1 MSDAKEKKEAK
12 SSGSKDSK
20 TSTLNSAMD
29 QAQTAYKKVVNP
41 TTIAIATKVIKTTAD
56 GIQKIT
62 QVGITKFKEMQAAKA
77 AKAKEKPATAKADKA
92 TKKAA

>member
-1 MSDAKEKKEAK
+1 MSDTTEKKATK

-20 TSTLNSAMD
+20 TSALNSALE

-56 GIQKIT
+56 GIQTVTQIGIKKIKAIQT
-62 QVGITKFKEMQAAKA
+62 AKA
-77 AKAKEKPATAKADKA
+77 EKTEKAKAKPAAD
-92 TKKAA
+92 KKAA